1 MKEHVN
7 LVLLFLA
14 TLALNSLQA
23 QDIETGLQLYS
34 DFEQVTNNKVP
45 DVSGNRRFQ
54 NSQFD
59 HTEQPVDY
67 TWAISNPSFEEGA
80 GGTLDSTSYLD
91 GRTDGYG
98 AYTYPKGWTVYLN
111 HTGWCNAVIISTE
124 PSHGSR
130 SYETWAESVK
140 SFNVYQD
147 VELIRGSYELTAKVR
162 TNQLPPYTQRIYAI
176 TAFGDTI
183 NSETLIDSLV
193 IHDSDWYTKENW
205 QKLSCRFMTKTGK
218 VRLGFKSEGFM
229 QFDDMR
235 LVYKGGR
242 NISTDTTIVTVG
254 TMFQLPI
261 KASNLSPFDSI
272 ISYQFKMTYDT
283 TKLEYVNHQT
293 AGTLSCNGLVSVNN
307 DTTGLLKIGYIGTEF
322 LSGSGPLINLQF
334 NAVQTGEV
342 KTAISDFYFNTDT
355 ISQIFNGPVE
365 LFTEYGDV
373 DGNDKIQAYDGALAL
388 QYSVGLEPLPY
399 LDPLPWSNWRVVA
412 TDVDGV
418 DGITGNDAAMILQRS
433 IDLIGHFP
441 VHSMLRSSSS
451 NNAEVVIVQ
460 EGDKLVFKSFGGL
473 IGLNVFVDKNRTLL
487 GPPSISEHFISAI
500 NITDDTYAFGIAT
513 AYAPSDGNTILTIPV
528 NTNELKTITF
538 SLIVNSEQVN
548 ISATIASGLTG
559 ENKNDVLLYP
569 NPVVDKLHLSYLEVG
584 SIISIIDLAGRVLMT
599 QTVVSP
605 SETLSVSRIPSG
617 LYHLMITTNGI
628 NSLSKFV
635 KK

>member
-1 MKEHVN
+1 M
-7 LVLLFLA
+7 
-14 TLALNSLQA
+14 
-23 QDIETGLQLYS
+23 
-34 DFEQVTNNKVP
+34 
-45 DVSGNRRFQ
+45 
-54 NSQFD
+54 
-59 HTEQPVDY
+59 
-67 TWAISNPSFEEGA
+67 
-80 GGTLDSTSYLD
+80 
-91 GRTDGYG
+91 
-98 AYTYPKGWTVYLN
+98 
-111 HTGWCNAVIISTE
+111 
-124 PSHGSR
+124 
-130 SYETWAESVK
+130 
-140 SFNVYQD
+140 
-147 VELIRGSYELTAKVR
+147 
-162 TNQLPPYTQRIYAI
+162 
-176 TAFGDTI
+176 
-183 NSETLIDSLV
+183 
-193 IHDSDWYTKENW
+193 
-205 QKLSCRFMTKTGK
+205 
-218 VRLGFKSEGFM
+218 
-229 QFDDMR
+229 
-235 LVYKGGR
+235 
-242 NISTDTTIVTVG
+242 
-254 TMFQLPI
+254 
-261 KASNLSPFDSI
+261 
-272 ISYQFKMTYDT
+272 
-283 TKLEYVNHQT
+283 
-293 AGTLSCNGLVSVNN
+293 
-307 DTTGLLKIGYIGTEF
+307 
-322 LSGSGPLINLQF
+322 
-334 NAVQTGEV
+334 
-342 KTAISDFYFNTDT
+342 
-355 ISQIFNGPVE
+355 
-365 LFTEYGDV
+365 
-373 DGNDKIQAYDGALAL
+373 
-388 QYSVGLEPLPY
+388 
-399 LDPLPWSNWRVVA
+399 DPLPWSNWRVVA

-538 SLIVNSEQVN
+538 SLIVNAEQVN